1 MPVHNA
7 MTGTELHEPKNMSA
21 ATGGASDIGKT
32 IVSKGDG
39 TSEVRKI
46 TLNELDSGAATNRQI
61 GVSDGAGAVTPQNS
75 CRMGW
80 SNYND
85 VTTASTPIVLTPTS
99 TFVGLTNDGAGAQTN
114 TTFELPE
121 VTALWNITTDTLDLS
136 DLQIGDTVD
145 IRVDITV
152 TTTGANHAIEVQLN
166 MDTAPITANFP
177 LLLIRENFKS
187 AGTFNMVRFYSLF
200 IGSAAVRD
208 GVHTVQA
215 KADTGTTDSIV
226 VNGWYLRA
234 VTRSDY

>member
-1 MPVHNA
+1 MTVHNA
-7 MTGTELHEPKNMSA
+7 LTGTELHEPKNMSA
-21 ATGGASDIGKT
+21 ATAGAADIGKT
-32 IVSKGDG
+32 VVSKGDG

-46 TLNELDSGAATNRQI
+46 KLNELDSGAATNRQI

-85 VTTASTPIVLTPTS
+85 LATVSTPIVLTPVD
-99 TFVGLTNDGAGAQTN
+99 TFIDLTNDGAGAQTV

-121 VTALWNITTDTLDLS
+121 VTALWNTTTDKLDLS

-145 IRVDITV
+145 IRIDVTA
-152 TTTGANHAIEVQLN
+152 TTTGANHAIEIQLN

-177 LLLIRENFKS
+177 LLLVRENFKS
-187 AGTFNMVRFYSLF
+187 AGTFNMVRYYSLF

-208 GVHTVQA
+208 GVHSIRA
-215 KADTGTTDSIV
+215 KADTGTTDSVV
-226 VNGWYLRA
+226 VNGWFIRA